1 MGIEIIALLVVMGA
15 VALSMR
21 VYSMTVRRRA
31 AALVDAS
38 IEAAGPAMAAA
49 RDEASGWLSRW
60 LYLAGFRQ
68 PSAASYFVGSSVA
81 ALLAGAAV
89 AYALRLFGVV
99 DLLVSSVSNIPGGV
113 GDSLR
118 GIIELAP
125 WIIVAILACVPLLGV
140 RRARR
145 RRVAQIEQDLPLV
158 LDLFATLAEAGLGFD
173 AAHAKIQTSQPPG
186 RALAAEFQ
194 TFQRE
199 MLAGVPRIQCLQ
211 GLSHRIDLTSMTVLI
226 SALIQAE
233 QIGASLAD
241 TLRHQ
246 AEDMRDRRRTKALM
260 LAQALPVKL
269 VAPLIICFL
278 PGVLVSTLGPVL
290 QQLIKVADSVI
301 RTTR

>member
-1 MGIEIIALLVVMGA
+1 
-15 VALSMR
+15 
-21 VYSMTVRRRA
+21 
-31 AALVDAS
+31 
-38 IEAAGPAMAAA
+38 
-49 RDEASGWLSRW
+49 
-60 LYLAGFRQ
+60 
-68 PSAASYFVGSSVA
+68 
-81 ALLAGAAV
+81 
-89 AYALRLFGVV
+89 
-99 DLLVSSVSNIPGGV
+99 
-113 GDSLR
+113 
-118 GIIELAP
+118 
-125 WIIVAILACVPLLGV
+125 
-140 RRARR
+140 RARR
-145 RRVAQIEQDLPLV
+145 RRVAQIEQELPLV

-173 AAHAKIQTSQPPG
+173 AALAKIQTSQPPG

-211 GLSHRIDLTSMTVLI
+211 GLSRRIDLTSMTVLV

-269 VAPLIICFL
+269 VVPLVVCFL
-278 PGVLVSTLGPVL
+278 PGVLVTALGPVL

-301 RTTR
+301 RTAR